1 MNSEIQDQE
10 DFEKQADAGGER
22 AEAARGGGSSA
33 IPRPTAVGER
43 SRSMIGQGVDLVRAT
58 TALANSSAASDQVAG
73 VPVTTIQMSHAK
85 DQRDSS
91 LNNPIHTINRAGGT
105 GKKF

>member
-1 MNSEIQDQE
+1 MNSEIQDRE
-10 DFEKQADAGGER
+10 DFEKQENAGGER
-22 AEAARGGGSSA
+22 VEAGKAGASSA

-43 SRSMIGQGVDLVRAT
+43 SRSMIGQGLDLVRANV
-58 TALANSSAASDQVAG
+58 ALANSSAASDQVAG

-91 LNNPIHTINRAGGT
+91 LNNLSSNPKAGGT

>member
-1 MNSEIQDQE
+1 MNSEIQERE
-10 DFEKQADAGGER
+10 DFEKQRNAGGER
-22 AEAARGGGSSA
+22 VDVGKAGASSA

-43 SRSMIGQGVDLVRAT
+43 SRSMIGQGLDLGRASA
-58 TALANSSAASDQVAG
+58 ALANSSAASDQVAG

-91 LNNPIHTINRAGGT
+91 LNNPKAGGV